1 MFSTANRSIMA
12 RAPPDPL
19 HILHNPSG
27 PVTALTVIKSQDGTD
42 EQLVSGSENGVIT
55 IWDMKVNILI

>member
-1 MFSTANRSIMA
+1 MA

-19 HILHNPSG
+19 HILHNSSG
-27 PVTALTVIKSQDGTD
+27 PVTALTVINSQDGTD